1 MSNALVAARQR
12 RNTDR
17 VIRGGNATIYV
28 TDMDRAVAFYT
39 QSLGLQ
45 LAFRAGDHWA
55 TIDAGDG
62 FELGLHPA
70 GPSSP
75 TPGVTGG
82 ITVGLAVDE
91 PIEQVV
97 RTLKTRG
104 VAVRGPVSDGDMLR
118 LAFLA
123 DPDGNQLYLAE
134 TRGF

>member
-1 MSNALVAARQR
+1 
-12 RNTDR
+12 

-39 QSLGLQ
+39 ESLGLQ

-62 FELGLHPA
+62 FQLGLHPA
-70 GPSSP
+70 GPSTP
-75 TPGVTGG
+75 TPGATGG

-97 RTLKTRG
+97 DTLVNRG
-104 VAVRGPVSDGDMLR
+104 VAVRGPVSDGGMLR
-118 LAFLA
+118 LAFLT

-134 TRGF
+134 THGY

>member
-1 MSNALVAARQR
+1 
-12 RNTDR
+12 

-39 QSLGLQ
+39 EILGLQ

-62 FELGLHPA
+62 FQLGLHPVA
-70 GPSSP
+70 PSSP
-75 TPGVTGG
+75 TPGTAGG

-97 RTLKTRG
+97 NTLRTRG
-104 VAVRGPVSDGDMLR
+104 VDVRGPVADGGTLR
-118 LAFLA
+118 LAFLT

-134 TRGF
+134 TQGY